1 MFKKIAIMLCLLF
14 LVVGI
19 VSAAEN
25 NSSDDV
31 LKTDEDNGNEIVEIQ
46 DEKVMNENPKSTIT
60 VNFVNAVTGEE
71 YGSLSNTL
79 AQGGS
84 WGMGM
89 GKFNNMIANHK
100 TFKMDGYKYTFTYWS
115 GDNGIVDSTQLLY
128 CTGED
133 YTVTYYANYDKELLG
148 RLTFIIN
155 DEHGHNGHLM
165 TYTDE
170 ADYKFTFKDPVDVD
184 EGYEFKYYENAKTG
198 EIYNPGDV
206 FSMLYS
212 EFQGQDVTVEI
223 NAIYEKIAED
233 NPINDTNGTG
243 DNGTVIDNNTAD
255 NGTDT
260 NGTVIDNNTAD
271 NGTDTNETV
280 IDNGADDNN
289 QSDDIDD
296 KNDDQRGNDS
306 AKSDDG
312 NVTSILIKNKTAIA
326 FTGLVFLV
334 IIMISVLIYIRR
346 NEH

>member
-1 MFKKIAIMLCLLF
+1 MFKKLVVMLCLLL

-19 VSAAEN
+19 ASAAEN
-25 NSSDDV
+25 NSTGDT

-46 DEKVMNENPKSTIT
+46 DAKVMNENPKSTIT
-60 VNFVNAVTGEE
+60 VKFVNAVTGEE

-115 GDNGIVDSTQLLY
+115 GDNGIVDSTQRLY

-148 RLTFIIN
+148 RLTFIVN
-155 DEHGHNGHLM
+155 DEHGHNGHVM
-165 TYTDE
+165 TYNDE

-184 EGYEFKYYENAKTG
+184 EGYEFMYYEHAKTG
-198 EIYNPGDV
+198 EKYNPGDI
-206 FSMLYS
+206 FTMLYS

-223 NAIYEKIAED
+223 NAIYKKIAED
-233 NPINDTNGTG
+233 TPVNDTNGTG
-243 DNGTVIDNNTAD
+243 D

-260 NGTVIDNNTAD
+260 NGTVIDNNSSN
-271 NGTDTNETV
+271 NGTDTNGTV
-280 IDNGADDNN
+280 IDNNSSNNETGTHNTDDNKK
-289 QSDDIDD
+289 IDD
-296 KNDDQRGNDS
+296 KNDDQSGNDS
-306 AKSDDG
+306 VKSDDG
-312 NVTSILIKNKTAIA
+312 NVTSILSKNKTAIA

-334 IIMISVLIYIRR
+334 IVMIGVLIYTRR
-346 NEH
+346 NEN

>member
-1 MFKKIAIMLCLLF
+1 MFKKLVVMLCLLL

-19 VSAAEN
+19 ASAAEN
-25 NSSDDV
+25 NSTGDT

-46 DEKVMNENPKSTIT
+46 DAKVMNENPKSTIT
-60 VNFVNAVTGEE
+60 VKFVNAVTGEE

-148 RLTFIIN
+148 RLTFIVN
-155 DEHGHNGHLM
+155 DEHGHNGHVM
-165 TYTDE
+165 TYNDE

-184 EGYEFKYYENAKTG
+184 EGYEFMYYEHAKTC
-198 EIYNPGDV
+198 EKYNPGDI
-206 FSMLYS
+206 FTMLYS

-223 NAIYEKIAED
+223 NAVYKKIAED
-233 NPINDTNGTG
+233 TPVNDTNGTG
-243 DNGTVIDNNTAD
+243 D

-260 NGTVIDNNTAD
+260 NGTVIDNNSS
-271 NGTDTNETV
+271 NNETGTH
-280 IDNGADDNN
+280 NADDNKK
-289 QSDDIDD
+289 IDD
-296 KNDDQRGNDS
+296 KNDDQSGNDS
-306 AKSDDG
+306 VKSDDG
-312 NVTSILIKNKTAIA
+312 NVTSILSKNKTAIA

-334 IIMISVLIYIRR
+334 IVMICVLIYTRR
-346 NEH
+346 NEN

>member
-1 MFKKIAIMLCLLF
+1 MLCLLL

-19 VSAAEN
+19 ASAAEN
-25 NSSDDV
+25 NSTGDT

-46 DEKVMNENPKSTIT
+46 DAKVMNENPKSTIT
-60 VNFVNAVTGEE
+60 VKFVNAVTGEE

-100 TFKMDGYKYTFTYWS
+100 TFKMDGYKYIFTYWS

-148 RLTFIIN
+148 RLTFIVN
-155 DEHGHNGHLM
+155 DEHGHNGHVM
-165 TYTDE
+165 TYNDE

-184 EGYEFKYYENAKTG
+184 EGYEFMYYEHAKTG
-198 EIYNPGDV
+198 EKYNPGDI
-206 FSMLYS
+206 FTMLYS

-223 NAIYEKIAED
+223 NAVYKKIAED
-233 NPINDTNGTG
+233 TPVNDTNGTG
-243 DNGTVIDNNTAD
+243 D

-260 NGTVIDNNTAD
+260 NGTVIDNNSS
-271 NGTDTNETV
+271 NNETGTH
-280 IDNGADDNN
+280 NADDNKK
-289 QSDDIDD
+289 IDD
-296 KNDDQRGNDS
+296 KNDDQSGNDS
-306 AKSDDG
+306 VKSDDG
-312 NVTSILIKNKTAIA
+312 NVTSILSKNKTAIA

-334 IIMISVLIYIRR
+334 IVMIGVLIYTRR
-346 NEH
+346 NEN

>member
-1 MFKKIAIMLCLLF
+1 MFLKEGDIMFKKLVVMLCLLL

-19 VSAAEN
+19 ASAAEN
-25 NSSDDV
+25 NSTGDT
-31 LKTDEDNGNEIVEIQ
+31 LKTDADKGNEIVEIQ
-46 DEKVMNENPKSTIT
+46 DAKVMNENPKSTIT
-60 VNFVNAVTGEE
+60 VKFVNAVTGEE

-100 TFKMDGYKYTFTYWS
+100 TFKMDGYMYTFTYWS

-148 RLTFIIN
+148 RLTFIVN
-155 DEHGHNGHLM
+155 DEHGHNGHMM

-184 EGYEFKYYENAKTG
+184 EGYEFMYYEHAKTG
-198 EIYNPGDV
+198 EKYNPGDI
-206 FSMLYS
+206 FTMQYS
-212 EFQGQDVTVEI
+212 EFQGQDVTIEI
-223 NAIYEKIAED
+223 NAIYKKIAED
-233 NPINDTNGTG
+233 TPVNDTNGTG
-243 DNGTVIDNNTAD
+243 D

-260 NGTVIDNNTAD
+260 NGTVIDNNSS
-271 NGTDTNETV
+271 NNETGTH
-280 IDNGADDNN
+280 NTDDNKK
-289 QSDDIDD
+289 IDD
-296 KNDDQRGNDS
+296 KNDDQSGNDS
-306 AKSDDG
+306 VKSDDG
-312 NVTSILIKNKTAIA
+312 NVTSILSKNKTAIA

-334 IIMISVLIYIRR
+334 IVMIGVLIYTRR
-346 NEH
+346 NEN

>member
-1 MFKKIAIMLCLLF
+1 MFLKEGDIMFKKLVVMLCLLL

-19 VSAAEN
+19 ASAAEN
-25 NSSDDV
+25 NSTGDT
-31 LKTDEDNGNEIVEIQ
+31 LKTDADNGNEIVEIQ
-46 DEKVMNENPKSTIT
+46 DAKVMNENPKSTIT
-60 VNFVNAVTGEE
+60 VKFVNAVTGEE

-115 GDNGIVDSTQLLY
+115 GDNGIVDSTQRLY

-148 RLTFIIN
+148 RLTFIVN
-155 DEHGHNGHLM
+155 DEHGHNGHVM
-165 TYTDE
+165 TYNDE

-184 EGYEFKYYENAKTG
+184 EGYEFMYYEHAKTG
-198 EIYNPGDV
+198 EKYNPGNI
-206 FSMLYS
+206 FTMLYS

-223 NAIYEKIAED
+223 NAVYKKIAED
-233 NPINDTNGTG
+233 TPVNDTNGTG
-243 DNGTVIDNNTAD
+243 D

-260 NGTVIDNNTAD
+260 NGTVIDNNSS
-271 NGTDTNETV
+271 NNETGTH
-280 IDNGADDNN
+280 NTDDNKK
-289 QSDDIDD
+289 IDD
-296 KNDDQRGNDS
+296 KNDDQSGNDS
-306 AKSDDG
+306 VKSDDG
-312 NVTSILIKNKTAIA
+312 NVTSILSKNKTAIA

-334 IIMISVLIYIRR
+334 IVMIGVLIYTRR
-346 NEH
+346 NEN

>member
-1 MFKKIAIMLCLLF
+1 MLNKLIVMLCLLF

-19 VSAAEN
+19 VSAAEID
-25 NSSDDV
+25 STDDA
-31 LKTDEDNGNEIVEIQ
+31 LKTYEDKGDEIVEIQ
-46 DEKVMNENPKSTIT
+46 DEEVINENPKSTIT
-60 VNFVNAVTGEE
+60 VKFVNAVTGEE

-133 YTVTYYANYDKELLG
+133 YTVTFYANYDKELLG
-148 RLTFIIN
+148 RLTFIVN
-155 DEHGHNGHLM
+155 DEHGHNGHQM
-165 TYTDE
+165 TYNDE
-170 ADYKFTFKDPVDVD
+170 ADYKFTFKDPVDVE
-184 EGYEFKYYENAKTG
+184 EGYKFLYYEHAKTG
-198 EIYNPGDV
+198 EKYNPGDV

-212 EFQGQDVTVEI
+212 EFQGQDVTVEV

-233 NPINDTNGTG
+233 DPVNDTNGTG
-243 DNGTVIDNNTAD
+243 GNGTDIDNNITDNKTDDNGTVIDSNITD
-255 NGTDT
+255 NETET
-260 NGTVIDNNTAD
+260 NGTA
-271 NGTDTNETV
+271 
-280 IDNGADDNN
+280 IDNGVDDNKQIDDNN
-289 QSDDIDD
+289 DNQS
-296 KNDDQRGNDS
+296 GNDS
-306 AKSDDG
+306 ANSDDG
-312 NVTSILIKNKTAIA
+312 NVTSILSKNKTAIA

-334 IIMISVLIYIRR
+334 IVMISVLIYTRR